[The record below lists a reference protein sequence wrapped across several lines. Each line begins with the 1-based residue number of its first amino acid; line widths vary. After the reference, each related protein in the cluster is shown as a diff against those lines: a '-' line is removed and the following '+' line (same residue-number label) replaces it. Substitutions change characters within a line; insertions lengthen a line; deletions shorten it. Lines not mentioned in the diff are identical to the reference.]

1 MKLFYAPGA
10 CSLSPHIALEE
21 SGLKYSLEKLDF
33 ATRKVDGV
41 DFSTINPKGYVPALQ
56 LDDGQVLT
64 EGPAIVQYIAD
75 KVPEKKLAP
84 PAGTIEHYRL
94 LEWLNFITAEVH
106 KPIGSLFNPNMLDS
120 VRQATIANIGKRLGY
135 VESALAKQPYLMGDT
150 FTVADGY
157 LFWTVSAAQH
167 LKLDL
172 SAFPA
177 VLKHREKIAARPA
190 VQAVLKAE
198 GLLH

>member
-10 CSLSPHIALEE
+10 CSMSPHIALEE

-64 EGPAIVQYIAD
+64 EGPAIIQYVAD
-75 KVPEKKLAP
+75 QVPERKLAP
-84 PAGTIEHYRL
+84 PAGTFERYRL
-94 LEWLNFITAEVH
+94 IEWLNYITAELH
-106 KPIGSLFNPNMLDS
+106 KPIGSLFNPSLPDS
-120 VRQATIANIGKRLGY
+120 VKQATIENIGRRFGY
-135 VESALAKQPYLMGDT
+135 VERTLAKQPYLMGAT

-157 LFWTVSAAQH
+157 LFWAVSAA
-167 LKLDL
+167 LYL
-172 SAFPA
+172 
-177 VLKHREKIAARPA
+177 
-190 VQAVLKAE
+190 
-198 GLLH
+198 

>member
-1 MKLFYAPGA
+1 MKLYYAPGA

-33 ATRKVDGV
+33 ATRKVNGI

-64 EGPAIVQYIAD
+64 EGTAIIQYIAD
-75 KVPEKKLAP
+75 KVPERKLAP
-84 PAGTIEHYRL
+84 PVGSFEHYRL
-94 LEWLNFITAEVH
+94 LEWLNYITTELH
-106 KPIGSLFNPNMLDS
+106 KPIGSLFNPTLPDS
-120 VRQATIANIGKRLGY
+120 VKQGTIGNISRRYGY
-135 VESALAKQPYLMGDT
+135 VEGALANRPYLLGDT

-157 LFWTVSAAQH
+157 LFWTVSAALY

-172 SAFPA
+172 SSFAT
-177 VLKHREKIAARPA
+177 VLKHHERVAARPA
-190 VQAVLKAE
+190 VQTVLKAE
-198 GLLH
+198 GLAH

>member
-10 CSLSPHIALEE
+10 CSMSPHIALEE

-64 EGPAIVQYIAD
+64 EGPAIIQYVAD
-75 KVPEKKLAP
+75 QVPERKLAP
-84 PAGTIEHYRL
+84 PAGTFERYRL
-94 LEWLNFITAEVH
+94 IEWLNYITAELH
-106 KPIGSLFNPNMLDS
+106 KPIGSLFNPSLPDS
-120 VRQATIANIGKRLGY
+120 VKQATIENIGRRFGY
-135 VESALAKQPYLMGDT
+135 VERTLAKQPYLMGAT
-150 FTVADGY
+150 FTVAAGY
-157 LFWTVSAAQH
+157 LFWAVSAALY
-167 LKLDL
+167 LKIDL
-172 SAFPA
+172 SAVPA
-177 VLKHREKIAARPA
+177 VRQHHERVAARPA
-190 VQAVLKAE
+190 VQAALKAE